1 MKIRRFTYKPN
12 GQSVTRI
19 SSKRMTLYVPDE
31 VPVEVLRFWL
41 ARLTVDLPRRLST
54 LRYVRRRETRRKRVP
69 VCRLKRRCIRRR
81 RVRVPV
87 RFWRH
92 EAAR

>member
-1 MKIRRFTYKPN
+1 MKIRQFTYKPN
-12 GQSVTRI
+12 GKSVTRV

-31 VPVEVLRFWL
+31 VPVEVIRLWL

-69 VCRLKRRCIRRR
+69 VCRFKKRRTRRR

>member
-12 GQSVTRI
+12 GKSVTRV
-19 SSKRMTLYVPDE
+19 SSRRMTLYVPDE
-31 VPVEVLRFWL
+31 VPVEVIRLWL

-69 VCRLKRRCIRRR
+69 VCRFKRRRTQRR

>member
-1 MKIRRFTYKPN
+1 
-12 GQSVTRI
+12 
-19 SSKRMTLYVPDE
+19 MTLYVPDG
-31 VPVEVLRFWL
+31 VPVEVLQLWL
-41 ARLTVDLPRRLST
+41 ARLTVNLPRRLST
-54 LRYVRRRETRRKRVP
+54 LRYARRRETRRKRVP

-81 RVRVPV
+81 RVHVQV

>member
-12 GQSVTRI
+12 GKSVTRV

-31 VPVEVLRFWL
+31 VPVEVIRLWL
-41 ARLTVDLPRRLST
+41 ARLTVELPRRLST

-69 VCRLKRRCIRRR
+69 VCRFKRRRTQRR

>member
-1 MKIRRFTYKPN
+1 MKIRRFTFKPN
-12 GQSVTRI
+12 GSSVTRI
-19 SSKRMTLYVPDE
+19 SSRRLSLYVPDE
-31 VPVEVLRFWL
+31 VPVEVLQLWL
-41 ARLTVDLPRRLST
+41 ARLTVPRKGRLST

-69 VCRLKRRCIRRR
+69 VCRLIQQRTRRR
-81 RVRVPV
+81 RVHVPV

>member
-1 MKIRRFTYKPN
+1 MKIRRFTFKPN
-12 GQSVTRI
+12 GSSVTRI
-19 SSKRMTLYVPDE
+19 SSRRMTLYVPDE
-31 VPVEVLRFWL
+31 VPAEVLQLWL
-41 ARLTVDLPRRLST
+41 ARLTVQLPRRLST

-69 VCRLKRRCIRRR
+69 VCRIKMRRVRRR
-81 RVRVPV
+81 RVHVPV

>member
-12 GQSVTRI
+12 GKSVTRI
-19 SSKRMTLYVPDE
+19 SSRRMTLYVPDE
-31 VPVEVLRFWL
+31 VPVEVLRLWL
-41 ARLTVDLPRRLST
+41 ARLTVDLPLRVST
-54 LRYVRRRETRRKRVP
+54 LRYVRRRETMRKRIA
-69 VCRLKRRCIRRR
+69 VCRFQRRCIRRR
-81 RVRVPV
+81 RVHVPV

>member
-1 MKIRRFTYKPN
+1 MKIRRFTHKPT
-12 GQSVTRI
+12 GESVTRI
-19 SSKRMTLYVPDE
+19 SSKRITLYVPDE
-31 VPVEVLRFWL
+31 VPVEVLRLWL
-41 ARLTVDLPRRLST
+41 ARLTVDLPRRVST

-69 VCRLKRRCIRRR
+69 VCRFKRRRIRRR
-81 RVRVPV
+81 RAHVPV

>member
-1 MKIRRFTYKPN
+1 MKIRRSIYKPN
-12 GQSVTRI
+12 GKSVTRI
-19 SSKRMTLYVPDE
+19 SSPRITLYVPDE
-31 VPVEVLRFWL
+31 VPVEVLRLWL
-41 ARLTVDLPRRLST
+41 ARLTVDLPRRVST
-54 LRYVRRRETRRKRVP
+54 LRYVRRRETSRKRVA
-69 VCRLKRRCIRRR
+69 VCRFKRRCTRRR